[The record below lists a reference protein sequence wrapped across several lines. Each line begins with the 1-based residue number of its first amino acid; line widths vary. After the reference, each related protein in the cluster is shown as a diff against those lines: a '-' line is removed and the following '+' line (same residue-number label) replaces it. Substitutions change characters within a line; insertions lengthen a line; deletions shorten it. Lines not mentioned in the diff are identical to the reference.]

1 MKAILKP
8 VLPALLIVLSCIS
21 AHATP
26 AYLSALGTVRATT
39 VTVTSRLDGQLI
51 SVNFKEGQLI
61 QEGQLL
67 AKIDEP
73 LYRLQLQEAQSRV
86 AWDQTQL
93 DAATARQDT
102 PPVQIAQLKDILQID
117 RAKVEL
123 AQRQLSYADITA
135 PITGVAGFRLVDVGN
150 FVHSG
155 EGLVVINQP
164 QPIAVVFSVP
174 QEVLPTILERIRTG
188 ESPVV
193 ELWNRQGTE
202 KIATGR
208 MDAVDNQIDPTT
220 GTVKLKATCKNKDGA
235 LFPNAFVNVRLFL
248 NAQ

>member
-1 MKAILKP
+1 MKAIMKP
-8 VLPALLIVLSCIS
+8 VLSALLIVLSCTS

-26 AYLSALGTVRATT
+26 AYLSALGTVSATT

-51 SVNFKEGQLI
+51 SVNFKEGQLV

-67 AKIDEP
+67 AKIDGAV
-73 LYRLQLQEAQSRV
+73 YRLQLLEAQSRL
-86 AWDQTQL
+86 ALDQTQL
-93 DAATARQDT
+93 DAATAKQDS
-102 PPVQIAQLKDILQID
+102 PPAQIAQLKDILQID

-123 AQRQLSYADITA
+123 AQRQLSYADVAA

-155 EGLVVINQP
+155 ERLVVINQP

-174 QEVLPTILERIRTG
+174 QDVLPEILKRLRTG
-188 ESPVV
+188 ESWTV

-202 KIATGR
+202 RIATGR

-220 GTVKLKATCKNKDGA
+220 GAVKLKAMFENKNGA
-235 LFPNAFVNVRLFL
+235 LFPNDFVNVRLFL
-248 NAQ
+248 NTQ